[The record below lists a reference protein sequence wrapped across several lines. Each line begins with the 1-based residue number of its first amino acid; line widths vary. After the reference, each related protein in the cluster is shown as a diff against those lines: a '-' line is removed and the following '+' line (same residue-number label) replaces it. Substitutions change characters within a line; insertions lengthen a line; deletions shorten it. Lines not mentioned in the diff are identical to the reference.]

1 MSFARSMKVAQ
12 SDRRWFLVKASAAA
26 MAGLAIGG
34 EIILD
39 AQTPSEP
46 APGIQNFTA
55 AQLHD
60 DIAALASTPGDN
72 KLVNLPTFTV
82 ALTVEKNKAQ
92 EQFEWHE
99 GRDHVFQILE
109 GSTFYE
115 LGGTPKNPR
124 STKPGEWNS
133 PDSENAEKLTLNKGD
148 LLVIPRGTPH
158 RRTTK
163 GSVTL
168 LLISPQGS
176 TSRT

>member
-1 MSFARSMKVAQ
+1 MVRIRSASRVCCRAANATNRTVECLTCRWEELMSLDEKMYVAQ

-82 ALTVEKNKAQ
+82 ALTVEKNKAAQ
-92 EQFEWHE
+92 E
-99 GRDHVFQILE
+99 
-109 GSTFYE
+109 
-115 LGGTPKNPR
+115 
-124 STKPGEWNS
+124 
-133 PDSENAEKLTLNKGD
+133 
-148 LLVIPRGTPH
+148 
-158 RRTTK
+158 
-163 GSVTL
+163 
-168 LLISPQGS
+168 
-176 TSRT
+176 